1 MSANLGCTDA
11 FSAVETAEAAWLAQR
26 REAAAIPA
34 DADTVGLAFSGGGIR
49 SATFNLGVLEALE
62 AAGMMRHVDYLSSV
76 SGGGYIAACYSWLR
90 ALLPASTPRLF
101 ESRLHDGGKV
111 VDWLRRH
118 GRYLV
123 AARGYSMSTL
133 LASILAATFLNLLVL
148 GPVIVLAVYGMTL
161 GWLPLAWPDW
171 LTVPDVGQ
179 IRDHHGYLLL
189 LGAGVASLVA
199 FPLTAIAFALV
210 AGRRELSPMRL
221 VDNLRVLMG
230 RQLGIGVALLA
241 VGLIPVVHT
250 FGELLA
256 TRFES
261 ALMHALSQHLVYLT
275 PLVSGVAA
283 LLTGSRGLSPWRR
296 QLAMLGLALI
306 VYGLL
311 VYAYHLAEH
320 VGIVRTPWFAGAAA
334 LSLLLA
340 FVCNINSISM
350 NAYYRARLSESFMPP
365 VAGAEAAHPAQFKLD
380 QIDPRTGAPF
390 HLVNTT
396 LNTTSSPD
404 EKNRSREGASF
415 FFSPLYCG
423 STATGFGSPTDYS
436 AGTMALS
443 TAFTISGAAIDPNTY
458 VTSSRAVSSLLALL
472 NVRLGYWAE
481 NPARRSRAH
490 WPLPWWWLLIG
501 REMLGIGLDERHARI
516 HLSDGG
522 HFENLGL
529 YELVRRQVRHI
540 VVCDAGADPELLL
553 ADLGR
558 AIERVRV
565 DFGAEVAL
573 SADALVAERASGH
586 ARRPYLLGD
595 VRYAD
600 GSHGQILYIK
610 PMLIEGASADLYAYT
625 RANPDFPN
633 QSTANQFF
641 CESEFEA
648 YRVLGREIVGRM
660 LGSTPPAD
668 IAQWF
673 ERLRES
679 NAGEGPGNVRVEPI
693 REAASA

>member
-1 MSANLGCTDA
+1 MSTIDTSGGTDA
-11 FSAVETAEAAWLAQR
+11 FSTVATAEAEWLAQR
-26 REAAAIPA
+26 RAAAEIPA

-101 ESRLHDGGKV
+101 ESPLFEHDGKV

-123 AARGYSMSTL
+123 AARGYSMATL

-148 GPVIVLAVYGMTL
+148 GPVVVLAVYGMTL
-161 GWLPLAWPDW
+161 GWLPVAWPEW
-171 LTVPDVGQ
+171 LTPPDVGQ
-179 IRDHHGYLLL
+179 VRDHHGYLLL
-189 LGAGVASLVA
+189 LVAGVASVA
-199 FPLTAIAFALV
+199 TFPLTAIAFALV
-210 AGRRELSPMRL
+210 AGVRRLSSMPL
-221 VDNLRVLMG
+221 VDGLRVLMG
-230 RQLGIGVALLA
+230 RQLGIGMTLLA
-241 VGLIPVVHT
+241 IGTIPVVHV
-250 FGELLA
+250 FGGVVA

-261 ALMHALSQHLVYLT
+261 ALLDGLGRHLVYLT
-275 PLVSGVAA
+275 PVLSGAAA
-283 LLTGSRGLSPWRR
+283 LLAGRRGLTPWRR
-296 QLAMLGLALI
+296 QLALLGLALI
-306 VYGLL
+306 VYGML

-320 VGIVRTPWFAGAAA
+320 VGIVRAPWFAGAIM

-350 NAYYRARLSESFMPP
+350 NAYYRARLSESFLPP
-365 VAGAEAAHPAQFKLD
+365 VVGSDTAPSQFRLD
-380 QIDPRTGAPF
+380 QIEPRTGAPF

-404 EKNRSREGASF
+404 EKNRSRQGASF

-436 AGTMALS
+436 AGPMALS
-443 TAFTISGAAIDPNTY
+443 TAFTISGAAIDPNTD
-458 VTSSRAVSSLLALL
+458 VTRSRAMSSLLALL

-481 NPARRSRAH
+481 NPARRARAH
-490 WPLPWWWLLIG
+490 WPLPWWWILIG
-501 REMLGIGLDERHARI
+501 REMLGVGLDERHARI

-529 YELVRRQVRHI
+529 YELVRRQVRRI
-540 VVCDAGADPELLL
+540 VVCDAGADPQLLL

-565 DFGAEVAL
+565 DFGAEIEL
-573 SADALVAERASGH
+573 SADALVAEHATGH
-586 ARRPYLLGD
+586 ARRPYLLGQ

-600 GSHGQILYIK
+600 GSIGQLLYIK
-610 PMLIEGASADLYAYT
+610 PMLIEGASADLYAYA
-625 RANPDFPN
+625 RAYPDFPN
-633 QSTANQFF
+633 QPTANQFF

-660 LGSTPPAD
+660 LGSTPPMD

-673 ERLRES
+673 EQLQR
-679 NAGEGPGNVRVEPI
+679 
-693 REAASA
+693 ASDPKAT